1 VDQRVDEPTGRELR
15 THSRPSAVTAEAP
28 AAGRPAGPAWRM
40 ERSEVRSLSW
50 LAVFLACAYAL
61 PFVIGAWAGTLRLDA
76 LWLANLA
83 SVVLGGVM
91 QGGIYA
97 MFAVGL
103 TLIFGVMRIINAAHG
118 EMVMM
123 GAYLTWVSFFYLGV
137 DPLLSLLFTL
147 PLAFLF
153 GVAAQKLLLNAAV
166 GAPELTGLLI
176 TFGLGLSMIYT
187 AELIFTTD
195 FRTIPYAPGTVQIT
209 PTIAVG
215 QNRMISFAMAVVIS
229 AGVYFFLKLS
239 RLGKAVRAT
248 ALNAEVAMVCG
259 INVRRI
265 YLVTTGLAA
274 ALAVAGGA
282 LVSIQFG
289 FNPETGVVYTLQAFA
304 IIILG
309 GRGHYVGALIGG
321 LMLAILE
328 NLVSLMV
335 PNGTAMVE
343 LAAYG
348 LMIFV
353 LLIRPGG
360 LMGVKEA

>member
-1 VDQRVDEPTGRELR
+1 VEQAVDS
-15 THSRPSAVTAEAP
+15 SRRLSLL
-28 AAGRPAGPAWRM
+28 AA
-40 ERSEVRSLSW
+40 
-50 LAVFLACAYAL
+50 FLVCAYAL
-61 PFVIGAWAGTLRLDA
+61 PFVVGAWAGTVRLDER
-76 LWLANLA
+76 WLANLA
-83 SVVLGGVM
+83 TVVVGGLM
-91 QGGIYA
+91 QGGVYA

-123 GAYLTWVSFFYLGV
+123 GAYLTWVCFFYLRI
-137 DPLLSLLFTL
+137 DPLLSMVLTL
-147 PLAFLF
+147 PVAFLI
-153 GVAAQKLLLNAAV
+153 GLAVQKLLLDAV
-166 GAPELTGLLI
+166 VGQPELTALLI
-176 TFGLGLSMIYT
+176 TFGLGLVMIYT
-187 AELIFTTD
+187 TELIFTTD
-195 FRTIPYAPGTVQIT
+195 FRTIPYAPGTLQLT
-209 PTIAVG
+209 PSIAVG
-215 QNRMISFAMAVVIS
+215 QNRVISFVMAVVITT
-229 AGVYFFLKLS
+229 AVYVFLKRS

-259 INVRRI
+259 INVRRV
-265 YLVTTGLAA
+265 YLITTGLAV
-274 ALAVAGGA
+274 ALAAAGGA
-282 LVSIQFG
+282 LVSVQFG

-321 LMLAILE
+321 LMLAVLE

-348 LMIFV
+348 LMIGV

-360 LMGVKEA
+360 LMGVKED

>member
-1 VDQRVDEPTGRELR
+1 
-15 THSRPSAVTAEAP
+15 
-28 AAGRPAGPAWRM
+28 M
-40 ERSEVRSLSW
+40 
-50 LAVFLACAYAL
+50 
-61 PFVIGAWAGTLRLDA
+61 
-76 LWLANLA
+76 
-83 SVVLGGVM
+83 
-91 QGGIYA
+91 
-97 MFAVGL
+97 
-103 TLIFGVMRIINAAHG
+103 IFGVMRIINAAHG

-123 GAYLTWVSFFYLGV
+123 GAYLTWVAFFFLGV
-137 DPLLSLLFTL
+137 DPLLSLALTL

-153 GVAAQKLLLNAAV
+153 GVAVQRLLLDSVV
-166 GAPELTGLLI
+166 GQPELTALLI
-176 TFGLGLSMIYT
+176 TFGLGLVMIYT
-187 AELIFTTD
+187 AELLFTTD
-195 FRTIPYAPGTVQIT
+195 FRTIPYAPGTVQLT
-209 PTIAVG
+209 STIAVG
-215 QNRMISFAMAVVIS
+215 QNRVISFVMAVAIT
-229 AGVYFFLKLS
+229 AAVYLFLKLH

-265 YLVTTGLAA
+265 YLITTGIAV

-309 GRGHYVGALIGG
+309 GRGHYMGALVGAV
-321 LMLAILE
+321 MLAVLE
-328 NLVSLMV
+328 SLVSLMI

>member
-1 VDQRVDEPTGRELR
+1 L
-15 THSRPSAVTAEAP
+15 SP
-28 AAGRPAGPAWRM
+28 AAGGWK
-40 ERSEVRSLSW
+40 ERSEVRSLYL
-50 LAVFLACAYAL
+50 LAAFIVVAYAL
-61 PFVIGAWAGTLRLDA
+61 PFVVGIRAGTVRFDER
-76 LWLANLA
+76 WLANLA
-83 SVVLGGVM
+83 SVVLGGFM
-91 QGGIYA
+91 QGGVYA

-103 TLIFGVMRIINAAHG
+103 TMIFGVMRIINAAHG

-123 GAYLTWVSFFYLGV
+123 GAYLTWVAFFFFGI
-137 DPLLSLLFTL
+137 DPLLALVFTL
-147 PLAFLF
+147 PLAFVF
-153 GVAAQKLLLNAAV
+153 GVAVQRLLLDSVV
-166 GAPELTGLLI
+166 GQPELTALLI
-176 TFGLGLSMIYT
+176 TFGLGLTMIYT

-195 FRTIPYAPGTVQIT
+195 FRTIPYAPGTVQLT

-215 QNRMISFAMAVVIS
+215 QNRVISFVMAAAIT
-229 AGVYFFLKLS
+229 AAVYLFLKLH

-265 YLVTTGLAA
+265 YLLTTGLAV

-309 GRGHYVGALIGG
+309 GRGHYVGALLGAV
-321 LMLAILE
+321 MLGVLE
-328 NLVSLMV
+328 GLVSLMI

-360 LMGVKEA
+360 LMGVKEV

>member
-1 VDQRVDEPTGRELR
+1 
-15 THSRPSAVTAEAP
+15 
-28 AAGRPAGPAWRM
+28 M
-40 ERSEVRSLSW
+40 ERSDVRSLYL
-50 LAVFLACAYAL
+50 LAAFLVGAYAL
-61 PFVIGAWAGTLRLDA
+61 PFVVGVAAGTVRGDA
-76 LWLANLA
+76 AWLANLA
-83 SVVLGGVM
+83 AVVLGGLM
-91 QGGIYA
+91 QGGVYA

-123 GAYLTWVSFFYLGV
+123 GAYLTWVAFFYLGV
-137 DPLLSLLFTL
+137 DPLLALALTL

-153 GVAAQKLLLNAAV
+153 GMAVQKLLLDAV
-166 GAPELTGLLI
+166 VGQPELTALLV
-176 TFGLGLSMIYT
+176 TFGLGLVMIYT

-195 FRTIPYAPGTVQIT
+195 FRTIPYAPGSLQLTS
-209 PTIAVG
+209 TIAIG
-215 QNRMISFAMAVVIS
+215 QNRVISFAMAVVIT
-229 AGVYFFLKLS
+229 AAVYLFLKFS

-259 INVRRI
+259 IDVRRI

-274 ALAVAGGA
+274 ALAAAGGA

-289 FNPETGVVYTLQAFA
+289 FNPETGTVYTLQAFA
-304 IIILG
+304 IVILG
-309 GRGHYVGALIGG
+309 GRGDYVGALIGG
-321 LMLAILE
+321 LMLAVLE

-360 LMGVKEA
+360 LMGVKEG

>member
-1 VDQRVDEPTGRELR
+1 
-15 THSRPSAVTAEAP
+15 
-28 AAGRPAGPAWRM
+28 M
-40 ERSEVRSLSW
+40 ERREVRSLYL
-50 LAVFLACAYAL
+50 LAAFLLCAYAL
-61 PFVIGAWAGTLRLDA
+61 PFVIGAQAGNVRLDER
-76 LWLANLA
+76 WLANLA
-83 SVVLGGVM
+83 TVVLGGLM
-91 QGGIYA
+91 QGGVYA

-123 GAYLTWVSFFYLGV
+123 GAYLTWVAFFHLGV
-137 DPLLSLLFTL
+137 DPLLSLVFTL
-147 PLAFLF
+147 PIAFLF
-153 GVAAQKLLLNAAV
+153 GIVVQRLLLDAAV
-166 GAPELTGLLI
+166 GQPELTGLLI
-176 TFGLGLSMIYT
+176 TFGLGLTMIYL

-195 FRTIPYAPGTVQIT
+195 FRTIPYAPGAVRLTS
-209 PTIAVG
+209 TISVG
-215 QNRMISFAMAVVIS
+215 QNRVISFAMAVVIS
-229 AGVYFFLKLS
+229 VAVYLFLKLS

-259 INVRRI
+259 INIRRI
-265 YLVTTGLAA
+265 YLITTGLAA

-309 GRGHYVGALIGG
+309 GRGNYVGALIGG
-321 LMLAILE
+321 LMLAVLE
-328 NLVSLMV
+328 NLVSLMI

-343 LAAYG
+343 MAAYG

-360 LMGVKEA
+360 LMNVKEG

>member
-1 VDQRVDEPTGRELR
+1 
-15 THSRPSAVTAEAP
+15 
-28 AAGRPAGPAWRM
+28 M
-40 ERSEVRSLSW
+40 ERSDVRSLY
-50 LAVFLACAYAL
+50 LLGAFLACAYAL
-61 PFVIGAWAGTLRLDA
+61 PFLVGAWAGTA
-76 LWLANLA
+76 HASGAWLGNLA
-83 SVVLGGVM
+83 TVVIGGIM
-91 QGGIYA
+91 QGGVYA

-123 GAYLTWVSFFYLGV
+123 GAYMTWASFFYLGIN
-137 DPLLSLLFTL
+137 PLLSLVLTL
-147 PLAFLF
+147 PVAFLF
-153 GVAAQKLLLNAAV
+153 GVAVQKLLLNAAV

-176 TFGLGLSMIYT
+176 TFGLGLTMIYT
-187 AELIFTTD
+187 VELIFTTD
-195 FRTIPYAPGTVQIT
+195 FRTIPYAPGTIQLT
-209 PTIAVG
+209 STIAVG
-215 QNRMISFAMAVVIS
+215 RNRMISFAMAVVIS
-229 AGVYFFLKLS
+229 LAVYLFLKLA

-304 IIILG
+304 IVILG
-309 GRGHYVGALIGG
+309 GRGNYVGALIGG
-321 LMLAILE
+321 LMLAVLE

-360 LMGVKEA
+360 LMGVKEG

>member
-1 VDQRVDEPTGRELR
+1 
-15 THSRPSAVTAEAP
+15 
-28 AAGRPAGPAWRM
+28 M
-40 ERSEVRSLSW
+40 ERSEVRSLS
-50 LAVFLACAYAL
+50 FLAAFLIGAYAL
-61 PFVIGAWAGTLRLDA
+61 PFVVGAWAGTVHLNAR
-76 LWLANLA
+76 WLGNLA
-83 SVVLGGVM
+83 TVVVGGVM
-91 QGGIYA
+91 QGGVYA

-123 GAYLTWVSFFYLGV
+123 GAYLTWVSFAYLRV
-137 DPLLSLLFTL
+137 DPLLALVLTL
-147 PLAFLF
+147 PVAFLF
-153 GVAAQKLLLNAAV
+153 GVAVQKLLLDAVV

-176 TFGLGLSMIYT
+176 TFGLGLTMIYT

-195 FRTIPYAPGTVQIT
+195 FRTIPYAPGTVQLT
-209 PTIAVG
+209 STIAVG
-215 QNRMISFAMAVVIS
+215 RSRVISFVMAVGIS
-229 AGVYFFLKLS
+229 TAVYLFLKTS
-239 RLGKAVRAT
+239 RLGKAIRAT

-265 YLVTTGLAA
+265 YLITTGLAA

-309 GRGHYVGALIGG
+309 GRGHYLGALIGG
-321 LMLAILE
+321 LMLAVLE

-360 LMGVKEA
+360 LMGVKEG

>member
-1 VDQRVDEPTGRELR
+1 
-15 THSRPSAVTAEAP
+15 
-28 AAGRPAGPAWRM
+28 M
-40 ERSEVRSLSW
+40 ERREARSLYL
-50 LAVFLACAYAL
+50 LAAFLACVYAL
-61 PFVIGAWAGTLRLDA
+61 PFAVGLSAGTVHFDEG
-76 LWLANLA
+76 WLARLA

-91 QGGIYA
+91 QGGVYA

-123 GAYLTWVSFFYLGV
+123 GAYLTWVAFFYLGV
-137 DPLLSLLFTL
+137 DPLLSLVLTL

-153 GVAAQKLLLNAAV
+153 GIAVQKVLLNAAV
-166 GAPELTGLLI
+166 GQPELTGLLI
-176 TFGLGLSMIYT
+176 TFGLGLVMIYT

-195 FRTIPYAPGTVQIT
+195 FRTIPYAPGSVQLTRNIT
-209 PTIAVG
+209 VG
-215 QNRMISFAMAVVIS
+215 QNRLISFAMAVIIS
-229 AGVYFFLKLS
+229 LGVYLFLKLS

-259 INVRRI
+259 INTWRI
-265 YLVTTGLAA
+265 YLITTGLAA

-304 IIILG
+304 IVILG
-309 GRGHYVGALIGG
+309 GRGNYVGALIGG
-321 LMLAILE
+321 FMLAVLE

-360 LMGVKEA
+360 LMNVKES

>member
-1 VDQRVDEPTGRELR
+1 
-15 THSRPSAVTAEAP
+15 
-28 AAGRPAGPAWRM
+28 M
-40 ERSEVRSLSW
+40 ERSDVRSLYR
-50 LAVFLACAYAL
+50 LAGFLVCAYAL
-61 PFVIGAWAGTLRLDA
+61 PFAVGAWYGTVHLTER
-76 LWLANLA
+76 WLAYLA
-83 SVVLGGVM
+83 TVVLSGVLQGGV
-91 QGGIYA
+91 YA

-123 GAYLTWVSFFYLGV
+123 GAYLTWTSFFYLGV
-137 DPLLSLLFTL
+137 DPLLALLFTL

-153 GVAAQKLLLNAAV
+153 GVVLQRVLLDGVV
-166 GAPELTGLLI
+166 GQPELTGLLV
-176 TFGLGLSMIYT
+176 TFGLGLTMIYT

-195 FRTIPYAPGTVQIT
+195 FRTIPYAPATVRIT
-209 PTIAVG
+209 STIAVG
-215 QNRMISFAMAVVIS
+215 QNKVISFAMAVLIS
-229 AGVYFFLKLS
+229 AGVYLFLRFS
-239 RLGKAVRAT
+239 RLGKAIRAT

-259 INVRRI
+259 INVRRV

-289 FNPETGVVYTLQAFA
+289 FNPETGIVYTLQAFA
-304 IIILG
+304 IVILG
-309 GRGHYVGALIGG
+309 GRGNYVGALIGS
-321 LMLAILE
+321 LMLAVLE
-328 NLVSLMV
+328 SLVSLMV

-353 LLIRPGG
+353 LLIRPAG

>member
-1 VDQRVDEPTGRELR
+1 
-15 THSRPSAVTAEAP
+15 
-28 AAGRPAGPAWRM
+28 M
-40 ERSEVRSLSW
+40 ERSEIRSLYL
-50 LAVFLACAYAL
+50 LAAFLVCAYAV
-61 PFVIGAWAGTLRLDA
+61 PFLVGAWVGNVRLDQR
-76 LWLANLA
+76 WLGNLA
-83 SVVLGGVM
+83 TVVVSGVM
-91 QGGIYA
+91 QGGVYA

-123 GAYLTWVSFFYLGV
+123 GAYLSWVSFFYLGV
-137 DPLLSLLFTL
+137 DPLLAMVLTL
-147 PLAFLF
+147 PIAFLF
-153 GVAAQKLLLNAAV
+153 GVAVQKVLLNAVV
-166 GAPELTGLLI
+166 GQPELTGLLI
-176 TFGLGLSMIYT
+176 TFGLGLVMIYT

-195 FRTIPYAPGTVQIT
+195 FRTIPYAPGTVHVT
-209 PTIAVG
+209 SAIAVG
-215 QNRMISFAMAVVIS
+215 QNRLISFVMAVVIS
-229 AGVYFFLKLS
+229 IGVYLFLKLN
-239 RLGKAVRAT
+239 RLGKAIRAT

-259 INVRRI
+259 IDVQRI
-265 YLVTTGLAA
+265 YVITTGLAA

-289 FNPETGVVYTLQAFA
+289 FNPETGVLYTLQAFA

-309 GRGHYVGALIGG
+309 GRGDYVGALIGG
-321 LMLAILE
+321 LMLAVLE

-360 LMGVKEA
+360 LMGVKEG

>member
-1 VDQRVDEPTGRELR
+1 V
-15 THSRPSAVTAEAP
+15 
-28 AAGRPAGPAWRM
+28 
-40 ERSEVRSLSW
+40 ERSEVRGLY
-50 LAVFLACAYAL
+50 LLGAFLVCAYAV
-61 PFVIGAWAGTLRLDA
+61 PFLVGAWAGTVRFDER
-76 LWLANLA
+76 WLANLA
-83 SVVLGGVM
+83 TVVLGGIM
-91 QGGIYA
+91 QGGVYA

-123 GAYLTWVSFFYLGV
+123 GAYLTWVAFFYLGI
-137 DPLLSLLFTL
+137 DPLLAMVLTL
-147 PLAFLF
+147 PVAFLF
-153 GVAAQKLLLNAAV
+153 GVAVQKLLLNAAV

-176 TFGLGLSMIYT
+176 TFGLGLVMIYT

-209 PTIAVG
+209 AAITVG
-215 QNRMISFAMAVVIS
+215 QNRVISFAMAVAIS
-229 AGVYFFLKLS
+229 IAVYLFLKLS

-259 INVRRI
+259 INVRRV

-274 ALAVAGGA
+274 ALAAAGGA

-321 LMLAILE
+321 LMLAVLE

-353 LLIRPGG
+353 LLIRPSG
-360 LMGVKEA
+360 LMGMKEG

>member
-1 VDQRVDEPTGRELR
+1 
-15 THSRPSAVTAEAP
+15 
-28 AAGRPAGPAWRM
+28 M
-40 ERSEVRSLSW
+40 ERSDVRSLY
-50 LAVFLACAYAL
+50 LLGAFLACAYAL
-61 PFVIGAWAGTLRLDA
+61 PFLVGAWAGTVHADRA
-76 LWLANLA
+76 WLGNLA
-83 SVVLGGVM
+83 TVVVGGVM
-91 QGGIYA
+91 QGGVYA

-123 GAYLTWVSFFYLGV
+123 GAYLTWVCFFYLGV
-137 DPLLSLLFTL
+137 DPLLSLVLTL
-147 PLAFLF
+147 PVAFLF
-153 GVAAQKLLLNAAV
+153 GVAVQKLLLNAAV

-176 TFGLGLSMIYT
+176 TFGLGLTMIYT

-195 FRTIPYAPGTVQIT
+195 FRTIPYSPGTIQLT
-209 PTIAVG
+209 SSIAVG
-215 QNRMISFAMAVVIS
+215 RNRIISFAMAVVIS
-229 AGVYFFLKLS
+229 VAVYLFLKLT

-265 YLVTTGLAA
+265 YLITTGLAA

-304 IIILG
+304 IVILG
-309 GRGHYVGALIGG
+309 GRGHYVGALVGG
-321 LMLAILE
+321 FMLGVLE

-360 LMGVKEA
+360 LMGVKEG

>member
-1 VDQRVDEPTGRELR
+1 
-15 THSRPSAVTAEAP
+15 
-28 AAGRPAGPAWRM
+28 M
-40 ERSEVRSLSW
+40 ERSDVRSLYA
-50 LAVFLACAYAL
+50 LAALLGCAYAL
-61 PFVIGAWAGTLRLDA
+61 PFLVGFWSGTVHADER
-76 LWLANLA
+76 WFGYLAT
-83 SVVLGGVM
+83 VVLSGILQGGV
-91 QGGIYA
+91 YA

-123 GAYLTWVSFFYLGV
+123 GAYLTWVCFFRLGV
-137 DPLLSLLFTL
+137 DPLLSLLRTL
-147 PLAFLF
+147 PIAFLF
-153 GVAAQKLLLNAAV
+153 GMAVQKLLLDAAV
-166 GAPELTGLLI
+166 GQPELTGLMI
-176 TFGLGLSMIYT
+176 TFGLGLVMIYVV
-187 AELIFTTD
+187 ELIFTTD
-195 FRTIPYAPGTVQIT
+195 FRTIPYAPRTVQIT

-215 QNRMISFAMAVVIS
+215 QNKLISFVMAVVIS
-229 AGVYFFLKLS
+229 AGVYLFLKLS
-239 RLGKAVRAT
+239 RLGKAIRAT

-259 INVRRI
+259 IDVRRI
-265 YLVTTGLAA
+265 YLITTGLGA

-289 FNPETGVVYTLQAFA
+289 FNPETGILYTLQAFA
-304 IIILG
+304 IIVLG

-321 LMLAILE
+321 LMLAVLE

-348 LMIFV
+348 LMILV

-360 LMGVKEA
+360 LMGVKEG

>member
-1 VDQRVDEPTGRELR
+1 
-15 THSRPSAVTAEAP
+15 
-28 AAGRPAGPAWRM
+28 M
-40 ERSEVRSLSW
+40 ERSDVRSLYR
-50 LAVFLACAYAL
+50 LAGFLVFAYSL
-61 PFVIGAWAGTLRLDA
+61 PFVVGLWAGTVHADTA
-76 LWLANLA
+76 WLANLVT
-83 SVVLGGVM
+83 VVLGGLM

-123 GAYLTWVSFFYLGV
+123 GAYLTWMAFFYLGI
-137 DPLLSLLFTL
+137 DPLLALVLTL

-153 GVAAQKLLLNAAV
+153 GMVVQKTLLDSTV
-166 GAPELTGLLI
+166 GQPELTALLI
-176 TFGLGLSMIYT
+176 TFGLGLVMVYT
-187 AELIFTTD
+187 AELIFTAD
-195 FRTIPYAPGTVQIT
+195 FRTIPYAPGTVQLT
-209 PTIAVG
+209 ANIAIG
-215 QNRMISFAMAVVIS
+215 QNRMISFAMAVVITT
-229 AGVYFFLKLS
+229 AVYLFLKFS

-248 ALNAEVAMVCG
+248 ALNAEVALVCG

-274 ALAVAGGA
+274 ALAAAGGA

-321 LMLAILE
+321 VMLAVLE

-343 LAAYG
+343 LAAYS
-348 LMIFV
+348 LMVFV

>member
-1 VDQRVDEPTGRELR
+1 
-15 THSRPSAVTAEAP
+15 
-28 AAGRPAGPAWRM
+28 M
-40 ERSEVRSLSW
+40 ERSDVRSLY
-50 LAVFLACAYAL
+50 LLGAFLACAYAL
-61 PFVIGAWAGTLRLDA
+61 PFVVGAWAGTA
-76 LWLANLA
+76 HASGAWLGNLA
-83 SVVLGGVM
+83 TVVIGGVM
-91 QGGIYA
+91 QGGVYA

-123 GAYLTWVSFFYLGV
+123 GAYMTWASFFYLGIN
-137 DPLLSLLFTL
+137 PLLSLVLTL
-147 PLAFLF
+147 PVAFLF
-153 GVAAQKLLLNAAV
+153 GVAVQKLLLNAAV

-176 TFGLGLSMIYT
+176 TFGLGLTMIYT
-187 AELIFTTD
+187 VELIFTTD
-195 FRTIPYAPGTVQIT
+195 FRTIPYAPGTIQLT
-209 PTIAVG
+209 STIAVG
-215 QNRMISFAMAVVIS
+215 RNRMISFAMAVVIS
-229 AGVYFFLKLS
+229 IAVYLFLKLA

-265 YLVTTGLAA
+265 YLITTGLAA

-304 IIILG
+304 IVILG
-309 GRGHYVGALIGG
+309 GRGNYVGALIGG
-321 LMLAILE
+321 LMLGVLE

-360 LMGVKEA
+360 LMGVKEG

>member
-1 VDQRVDEPTGRELR
+1 MHAIPQLIV
-15 THSRPSAVTAEAP
+15 S
-28 AAGRPAGPAWRM
+28 
-40 ERSEVRSLSW
+40 
-50 LAVFLACAYAL
+50 
-61 PFVIGAWAGTLRLDA
+61 TLL
-76 LWLANLA
+76 L
-83 SVVLGGVM
+83 
-91 QGGIYA
+91 GGIYA
-97 MFAVGL
+97 LIAVGL

-123 GAYLTWVSFFYLGV
+123 GAYLTWVAFFRLGV
-137 DPLLSLLFTL
+137 DPLLAMVFTL
-147 PLAFLF
+147 PIAFLF
-153 GVAAQKLLLNAAV
+153 GVAVQKLLLNAVV

-176 TFGLGLSMIYT
+176 TFGLGLVMIYS

-195 FRTIPYAPGTVQIT
+195 FRTIPYAPGTVQLT
-209 PTIAVG
+209 STIAVG
-215 QNRMISFAMAVVIS
+215 QNRVISFVMAVAIS
-229 AGVYFFLKLS
+229 TAVYLFLKLH

-265 YLVTTGLAA
+265 YLITTGLAA
-274 ALAVAGGA
+274 ALAAAGGA
-282 LVSIQFG
+282 LVSIQFA
-289 FNPETGVVYTLQAFA
+289 FNPETGIVYTLQAFA

-321 LMLAILE
+321 LMLAVLE

-360 LMGVKEA
+360 LMGVREG

>member
-1 VDQRVDEPTGRELR
+1 V
-15 THSRPSAVTAEAP
+15 SRPLEAP
-28 AAGRPAGPAWRM
+28 RRTAPEVSRPRATAPVSPRRAATARGWR
-40 ERSEVRSLSW
+40 ERSEVRSLYL
-50 LAVFLACAYAL
+50 LALFLACAYAT
-61 PFVIGAWAGTLRLDA
+61 PFVVGLSVGSVRADAAWLT
-76 LWLANLA
+76 NLA
-83 SVVLGGVM
+83 TVLVGGLM

-123 GAYLTWVSFFYLGV
+123 GAYLTWVAFFYFGV
-137 DPLLSLLFTL
+137 NPLLALVLTL

-153 GVAAQKLLLNAAV
+153 GVAVQKVLLNGVV
-166 GAPELTGLLI
+166 GQPELTALLV
-176 TFGLGLSMIYT
+176 TFGLGLVMVHT
-187 AELIFTTD
+187 AEWIFTTD
-195 FRTIPYAPGTVQIT
+195 YRTIPYASGTLHLT
-209 PTIAVG
+209 RTIAVG
-215 QNRMISFAMAVVIS
+215 TNKVISFAMAVGIT
-229 AGVYFFLKLS
+229 AAVYLFLRKS
-239 RLGKAVRAT
+239 RLGKAIRAT

-265 YLVTTGLAA
+265 YLITTGLGA

-282 LVSIQFG
+282 LVSLQFG
-289 FNPETGVVYTLQAFA
+289 FNPETGVVYTVQAFA
-304 IIILG
+304 IIVLG

-321 LMLAILE
+321 LMLAVLE
-328 NLVSLMV
+328 SLVSLMV

-348 LMIFV
+348 LLIGV

-360 LMGVKEA
+360 LMGVKDA

>member
-1 VDQRVDEPTGRELR
+1 
-15 THSRPSAVTAEAP
+15 
-28 AAGRPAGPAWRM
+28 M
-40 ERSEVRSLSW
+40 ERSDVRSLYL
-50 LAVFLACAYAL
+50 LAAFLLAAYAL
-61 PFVIGAWAGTLRLDA
+61 PFLVGAWTGTVHADEA
-76 LWLANLA
+76 WLANLA
-83 SVVLGGVM
+83 TVVVGGVM
-91 QGGIYA
+91 QGGVYA

-123 GAYLTWVSFFYLGV
+123 GAYLTWVAFFYLGV
-137 DPLLSLLFTL
+137 DPLLALLLTL

-153 GVAAQKLLLNAAV
+153 GMAVQKLLLDAV
-166 GAPELTGLLI
+166 VGQPELTGLLI
-176 TFGLGLSMIYT
+176 TFGLGLTMIYT
-187 AELIFTTD
+187 AELLFTTD
-195 FRTIPYAPGTVQIT
+195 FRTIPYAPGTVRLT
-209 PTIAVG
+209 ASIAVG
-215 QNRMISFAMAVVIS
+215 QNRVISFVMAVTIT
-229 AGVYFFLKLS
+229 AAVYLFLKFS

-248 ALNAEVAMVCG
+248 ALNAEMAMVCG
-259 INVRRI
+259 IDVRRI
-265 YLVTTGLAA
+265 YLFTTGLAA
-274 ALAVAGGA
+274 ALAAAGGA

-289 FNPETGVVYTLQAFA
+289 FNPETGIVYTLQAFA

-321 LMLAILE
+321 VMLAVLE

-348 LMIFV
+348 LMIAV

-360 LMGVKEA
+360 LMGVREG